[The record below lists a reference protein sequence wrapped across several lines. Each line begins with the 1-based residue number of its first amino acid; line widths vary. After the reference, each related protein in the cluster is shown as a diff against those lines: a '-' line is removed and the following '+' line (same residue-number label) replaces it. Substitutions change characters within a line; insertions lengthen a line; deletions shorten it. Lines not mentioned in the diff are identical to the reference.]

1 MPPVSVAILSV
12 SSRDR
17 LARSSE
23 KSRLRSLRSML
34 GSVLSIFTYAR
45 PRQETMEPRFSPT
58 MPPVMLWPKIAPEAS
73 HARTM
78 PVARLRPAMPPTL
91 RLPETL
97 PLNVQLSIVPWFSPT
112 MPPIFSLSPDGVT
125 VPSTFRFLMTASFC
139 STPKRPAGETLCVM
153 ERLLMVWPLPLNVPP
168 NVGMGSSSSSVSSIS
183 LSSTTV
189 LPRDQE
195 SSVQECARDRKSSA
209 LLMWMAPSP
218 SAKTCVTGRSEMS
231 SRHESASAQK
241 R

>member
-1 MPPVSVAILSV
+1 
-12 SSRDR
+12 
-17 LARSSE
+17 
-23 KSRLRSLRSML
+23 
-34 GSVLSIFTYAR
+34 
-45 PRQETMEPRFSPT
+45 
-58 MPPVMLWPKIAPEAS
+58 MLWPKIAPEAS

-78 PVARLRPAMPPTL
+78 PVARLLPAMPPTL

-125 VPSTFRFLMTASFC
+125 VPSTFRFLMTASLQHAEK
-139 STPKRPAGETLCVM
+139 TGGETLCVM
-153 ERLLMVWPLPLNVPP
+153 ERPLMVWPLPLNVPP
-168 NVGMGSSSSSVSSIS
+168 NVGMGSSSSSVSAIS

-209 LLMWMAPSP
+209 LLIWMAPSL